1 MFMFLKFFIF
11 YEIIYF
17 QIFVGEL
24 FYNTTNLIRVK
35 NMGYE
40 KSNLKV
46 K

>member
-1 MFMFLKFFIF
+1 MFMFFKFFIF

-17 QIFVGEL
+17 QIFIGEL
-24 FYNTTNLIRVK
+24 FCKTSNLIGVK